1 MGIASSIY
9 GASTVVNGQATL
21 AEKWQIGEPAYTW
34 TSADNKFD
42 LDYAVS
48 TFITEPNPSVKIY
61 DAGCGEGGN
70 EKTNGVTTL
79 LSGLAG
85 TVIDTSVEGFSADG
99 RTSAL
104 DVTIDPQVLAA
115 DGDLYTT
122 NSDTSATIV
131 FCIRYSLDS
140 TGDLEVNFLES
151 LITMDIDLS
160 AGFSVQAFDVAPKDK
175 IESTA
180 TQTYNVDAKLCVG
193 TGATTAEIT
202 ADPPVDTVYNQGS
215 LITVC
220 VYPDADAAADG
231 IVMNTIDN
239 YTWRRQDPEVGGVL
253 PPETYQNAIGSGAAD
268 ANGLTTFTGCNGQD
282 VCVFDSI
289 LFAQFYETVGQV
301 SGDGIAT
308 LQFAPT
314 ARRLRANGEIVSRK
328 LQQAESAADFGL
340 SVDVNAINDGPGVLA
355 PAGSGSATL
364 GMTALVAAMGFVS
377 A

>member
-1 MGIASSIY
+1 MG
-9 GASTVVNGQATL
+9 
-21 AEKWQIGEPAYTW
+21 
-34 TSADNKFD
+34 
-42 LDYAVS
+42 
-48 TFITEPNPSVKIY
+48 EPNPSVKIY
-61 DAGCGEGGN
+61 DGQCGEGGN
-70 EKTNGVTTL
+70 EKTNGFTTL

-104 DVTIDPQVLAA
+104 DVTIDPQVLAGDA
-115 DGDLYTT
+115 DLYTT
-122 NSDTSATIV
+122 NSDPSVTIV

-193 TGATTAEIT
+193 SGATTADII

-231 IVMNTIDN
+231 IVMNNIDS
-239 YTWRRQDPEVGGVL
+239 YTWKRQDPDVDGVT
-253 PPETYQNAIGSGAAD
+253 PPEIYQNAIGGGAAD
-268 ANGLTTFTGCNGQD
+268 GNGLTTFSNCNGND

-289 LFAQFYETVGQV
+289 LFAQFYQTQGAV
-301 SGDGIAT
+301 SGEGVAT
-308 LQFAPT
+308 LQFDT
-314 ARRLRANGEIVSRK
+314 ARRLRAATANGRQ
-328 LQQAESAADFGL
+328 LQQQQADSAAEFGL
-340 SVDVNAINDGPGVLA
+340 NVDVNALNDGPGQLA
-355 PAGSGSATL
+355 PAGSSAATL
-364 GMTALVAAMGFVS
+364 GVTAAVAVMGLVSVLLL
-377 A
+377 